1 MKKRL
6 LSLFLIAV
14 MLLSLCACSGKTK
27 QDTAQPSAAASE
39 NTSGGPVRLVY
50 MTSWE
55 DKVDYNNYVAEVG
68 KRFAE
73 EHPDLCSGVDVLPVS
88 YSGYEAKFQTALSS
102 GTYVCDIFQGQPQT
116 YHAFADPMPEAFAAW
131 VDENVV
137 DYLKD
142 IGRVRRRSLRR
153 TAGSRQFPAAVHQCR
168 HV

>member
-55 DKVDYNNYVAEVG
+55 DKVDYNNYVACLLYTSPSP
-68 KRFAE
+68 R
-73 EHPDLCSGVDVLPVS
+73 DS
-88 YSGYEAKFQTALSS
+88 
-102 GTYVCDIFQGQPQT
+102 
-116 YHAFADPMPEAFAAW
+116 
-131 VDENVV
+131 
-137 DYLKD
+137 
-142 IGRVRRRSLRR
+142 
-153 TAGSRQFPAAVHQCR
+153 
-168 HV
+168 